1 MKGVVAS
8 GLFMFTFGD
17 RGRGDD
23 WWQANRVIQA
33 RSRPMWPVADAALQ
47 LLPFPD
53 RRHVVGAGIHDIHFD
68 QVVSEILLPAS
79 SDRWWPGVP

>member
-1 MKGVVAS
+1 
-8 GLFMFTFGD
+8 
-17 RGRGDD
+17 
-23 WWQANRVIQA
+23 
-33 RSRPMWPVADAALQ
+33 MWPVADAALQ